1 MGVSLM
7 IFTVLQCAVVLT
19 ILVADVRLYAL
30 MKKRKIQLEQL
41 SPGEKFSLMLRLA
54 KGGNYRI
61 VRYLRPVARC
71 DKSFFRFYVIC
82 LKIESMAFLS
92 LVGLFVCGGVL
103 FLFAVLFANHVS

>member
-1 MGVSLM
+1 MGVFLM
-7 IFTVLQCAVVLT
+7 IFTAFQCAVVLT
-19 ILVADVRLYAL
+19 LLAADVRLYAL
-30 MKKRKIQLEQL
+30 MKKRRIQLEQL
-41 SPGEKFSLMLRLA
+41 SVVEKFSLMLSA
-54 KGGNYRI
+54 VKGGNYRI

-103 FLFAVLFANHVS
+103 FLFAVLFAHGKG